1 MTLFRCIK
9 LSKMITILSNLEI
22 SCLEQFLI
30 FLSYEILTFIL
41 SPEIKTLVLRVINDI
56 SI

>member
-1 MTLFRCIK
+1 
-9 LSKMITILSNLEI
+9 MITILSNLEI

-30 FLSYEILTFIL
+30 FLSYKILTFIL